1 VTFNGTERELDEQ
14 DQELSAAAKSLH
26 REWDSAGLWPAIEAG
41 MRAHDA
47 SVEASLQTR
56 LGLRAMGRWQAL
68 AAAAAIALT
77 LGPSSWLGWRWFML
91 SPRPDA
97 SARQQQRERLLN
109 EEALAAIEASEAKY
123 VQAIDELTKLAAPRL
138 DMPDSPL
145 LANLQERLT
154 AIDAAI
160 AEYRAEIERNW
171 FNAHLRQQLLWIYQ
185 EKRRTLEQIQEYEP
199 DAL

>member
-1 VTFNGTERELDEQ
+1 VTFKGTERELDEQ
-14 DQELSAAAKSLH
+14 DWELSAAAKSLH
-26 REWDSAGLWPAIEAG
+26 EEWDSPGLWPRIEAG
-41 MRAHDA
+41 MRTQDAH
-47 SVEASLQTR
+47 VEAGLQTR
-56 LGLRAMGRWQAL
+56 LESRGIGRWQAL
-68 AAAAAIALT
+68 AAAAVIAVM

-97 SARQQQRERLLN
+97 TARQQQRERLLN
-109 EEALAAIEASEAKY
+109 EEALATIEAAEAKY
-123 VQAIDELTKLAAPRL
+123 VEAIDELTKLAAPRL

-160 AEYRAEIERNW
+160 AEYRAEIERNR

>member
-1 VTFNGTERELDEQ
+1 
-14 DQELSAAAKSLH
+14 
-26 REWDSAGLWPAIEAG
+26 
-41 MRAHDA
+41 
-47 SVEASLQTR
+47 
-56 LGLRAMGRWQAL
+56 
-68 AAAAAIALT
+68 
-77 LGPSSWLGWRWFML
+77 ML

-97 SARQQQRERLLN
+97 AARQQQRERLLN

-160 AEYRAEIERNW
+160 AEYRAEIERNR

>member
-1 VTFNGTERELDEQ
+1 MTLNGTRDELDER
-14 DQELSAAAKSLH
+14 DQELSLAARSLH
-26 REWDSAGLWPAIEAG
+26 REWDSPALWPAIEAG
-41 MRAHDA
+41 MRAHER
-47 SVEASLQTR
+47 SVEA
-56 LGLRAMGRWQAL
+56 GLRHEPRGMIRWQAL
-68 AAAAAIALT
+68 AAAAVIALM

-91 SPRPDA
+91 APKPDS
-97 SARQQQRERLLN
+97 SAQQQRERLLN
-109 EEALAAIEASEAKY
+109 EEALAAIEAAEAKY
-123 VQAIDELTKLAAPRL
+123 IQAIDELTKLAAPRL

-154 AIDAAI
+154 LIDAAI
-160 AEYRAEIERNW
+160 AEYRAEIERNR